1 MAVPDLRAFAR
12 RLSYV
17 LRIPGTHPSGLSY
30 EELFGILA
38 RQGRDFGADSPQLRG
53 HIARVLEEQFG
64 SGRPPGR
71 AQLRQIAEAAILE
84 WILSR
89 IETGLRDVPIRP
101 NDPAYRRWKVRNAAY
116 SRVGM
121 RTGAL
126 RNRIR
131 DNARVKIE
139 AP

>member
-1 MAVPDLRAFAR
+1 MAVPDLKAFAR
-12 RLSYV
+12 RLDYV

-30 EELFGILA
+30 DELFGILA
-38 RQGRDFGADSPQLRG
+38 RQGRDFAADSPRLRG

-64 SGRPPGR
+64 DSRRAPGVT
-71 AQLRQIAEAAILE
+71 QVRQFAESAILD
-84 WILSR
+84 WILNR
-89 IETGLRDVPIRP
+89 LERGLRDVPIKP
-101 NDPAYRRWKVRNAAY
+101 NDPAYRRWKQKYAAY

-131 DNARVKIE
+131 DNARVKVT
-139 AP
+139 